1 MANKH
6 ILYISY
12 DGMTDP
18 LGQSQV
24 LPYLVGLSGLGY
36 HFSLVSCE
44 KPDAFQR
51 RKAVIEAICKEHNI
65 EWHPLPYTK
74 SPPVISTILDIRR
87 IREQCEM
94 IVSQKQVDLVHCR
107 SYIPALIGM
116 EIKYRK
122 GIPFIFDMRG
132 FWADEKRDAGAWPE
146 TNPIYRWAYRYFKRK
161 EKAFLESA
169 DCIISL
175 TEAGKKEILS
185 WKHVRRDS
193 LPITVI
199 PCCADL
205 AFFDYNTIPGQ
216 GSIDLRKKLQIPEE
230 ALVLGY
236 LGSLGTW
243 YMLEE
248 MVLFFSVLLEVR
260 PDSYFL
266 VVSNDQP
273 GELAKLLQKN
283 KIPATRVVVT
293 QANRETVP
301 LHLSVFDVGVF
312 FIRPTYSKIA
322 SSPVKHGELM
332 GMGIPLI
339 CNKGVGDVDSII
351 KNTSTGHAIDD
362 FSADAFHHAAEAID
376 TIRAIDKQQIRTFAF
391 EYYDLQKG
399 VTKYADIYNSI
410 HHHN

>member
-24 LPYLVGLSGLGY
+24 LPYLVGLSVLGY

-51 RKAVIEAICKEHNI
+51 RKSVIEAICRENNI
-65 EWHPLPYTK
+65 DWYPLPYTK
-74 SPPVISTILDIRR
+74 RPPLISTLLDIRR
-87 IREQCEM
+87 IRKKCNS
-94 IVSQKQVDLVHCR
+94 ILSKKQVDIVHCR
-107 SYIPALIGM
+107 SYIPALIGL
-116 EIKYRK
+116 EIKK
-122 GIPFIFDMRG
+122 TQGIPFIFDMRG
-132 FWADEKRDAGAWPE
+132 FWADEKIDAGAWSI

-169 DCIISL
+169 DTIITL

-185 WKHVRRDS
+185 WKHIQRKS

-205 AFFDYNTIPGQ
+205 AFFDYNTIPEQ
-216 GSIDLRKKLQIPEE
+216 RTIDLRKKLQIPQE

-248 MVLFFSVLLEVR
+248 MVLFFRALLDVR

-273 GELAKLLQKN
+273 GKLAELLQKN
-283 KIPATRVVVT
+283 KIPAARVVVT
-293 QANRETVP
+293 QADRETVP
-301 LHLSVFDVGVF
+301 LHLSVFDAGLF

-322 SSPVKHGELM
+322 SSPVKHGEMM

-339 CNKGVGDVDSII
+339 CNNGVGDVDDIV
-351 KNTSTGHAIDD
+351 NSTQTGVTIALPTPYSPEFTGNIVEQLKAIPR
-362 FSADAFHHAAEAID
+362 A
-376 TIRAIDKQQIRTFAF
+376 TIRDKAF
-391 EYYDLQKG
+391 KYYALNSG
-399 VTKYADIYNSI
+399 INKYGEIYKL
-410 HHHN
+410 

>member
-24 LPYLVGLSGLGY
+24 LPYLVGLSRLGY

-51 RKAVIEAICKEHNI
+51 RKAVIESICRENNI
-65 EWHPLPYTK
+65 DWHPLPYTK
-74 SPPVISTILDIRR
+74 RPQVISTLLDIRR
-87 IREQCEM
+87 IRKKCNS
-94 IVSQKQVDLVHCR
+94 ILSQKQVGIVHCR
-107 SYIPALIGM
+107 SYIPALIGL
-116 EIKYRK
+116 EIKK
-122 GIPFIFDMRG
+122 TQGIPFIFDMRG
-132 FWADEKRDAGAWPE
+132 FWADEKIDAGAWSI

-169 DCIISL
+169 DTIITL

-185 WKHVRRDS
+185 WKHIQRDS

-205 AFFDYNTIPGQ
+205 AFFDYNTIPEQ
-216 GSIDLRKKLQIPEE
+216 ETIDLRKKLQIPEE

-236 LGSLGTW
+236 LGSFGTW

-248 MVLFFSVLLEVR
+248 MVLFFRALLDLR

-266 VVSNDQP
+266 VVSNDNP
-273 GELAKLLQKN
+273 DKLEDLIQIN
-283 KIPATRVVVT
+283 SIPSDRIIVT
-293 QANRETVP
+293 KTDRENVP
-301 LHLSVFDVGVF
+301 LYISLFDIGVF

-322 SSPVKHGELM
+322 SSPVKHGEMM

-351 KNTSTGHAIDD
+351 KKTGTGHAIDG

-376 TIRAIDKQQIRTFAF
+376 TIRAIDKQQIRSFAF

-399 VTKYADIYNSI
+399 LTKYADIYNSI